1 MENLHVW
8 ANSVQNIKIPEKEKI
23 IQKCRRGL
31 FKFGPKVSKVLIFLR
46 KKQIIKNVEEGSFSS
61 RPKCPKYRNS
71 RIKKMPNKAFFNVL
85 RITGKC
91 LGEQD
96 SDGAIGGGG
105 DGRGRGCRTRRGEW
119 GRSPCRA

>member
-1 MENLHVW
+1 MF
-8 ANSVQNIKIPEKEKI
+8 VQIVSKISKFLRKKNYTKRE
-23 IQKCRRGL
+23 L
-31 FKFGPKVSKVLIFLR
+31 FTFGPKVSKVLIFLR

-105 DGRGRGCRTRRGEW
+105 DGRGRGRWTRRGEW

>member
-1 MENLHVW
+1 
-8 ANSVQNIKIPEKEKI
+8 
-23 IQKCRRGL
+23 
-31 FKFGPKVSKVLIFLR
+31 
-46 KKQIIKNVEEGSFSS
+46 
-61 RPKCPKYRNS
+61 
-71 RIKKMPNKAFFNVL
+71 MPNKAFFNVL

-105 DGRGRGCRTRRGEW
+105 DGRGRGRWSRRGEW

>member
-31 FKFGPKVSKVLIFLR
+31 FKFGPKVSKILKFL
-46 KKQIIKNVEEGSFSS
+46 N
-61 RPKCPKYRNS
+61 
-71 RIKKMPNKAFFNVL
+71 KKMPKKAFFKVL

-105 DGRGRGCRTRRGEW
+105 DGRGRGRRTRRGEW